1 MASDF
6 DEINIKDQLKQLDEE
21 MNKVE
26 DSRPENEGDRYDE
39 EI

>member
-6 DEINIKDQLKQLDEE
+6 DEYNIKDNLEILDEE

-26 DSRPENEGDRYDE
+26 DQRPENEGD
-39 EI
+39 